1 MQCCAAVPASGEE
14 VGIPVSEP
22 AHRPVPDPAHPAVE
36 QGGLAQHRRHVPALP
51 QHQLDNTVS
60 LVLQLTT
67 PHLRCGLRQGEV
79 GLLVR
84 TVGGRGVV
92 DLVEFQPRGPAAQ
105 TGQPACTA
113 QQWRISQ
120 FNA

>member
-51 QHQLDNTVS
+51 QHQLNNSQSGV
-60 LVLQLTT
+60 TT
-67 PHLRCGLRQGEV
+67 DYSAPAVWAAAGRS
-79 GLLVR
+79 R
-84 TVGGRGVV
+84 TVGADCGWEGSRRSG
-92 DLVEFQPRGPAAQ
+92 
-105 TGQPACTA
+105 
-113 QQWRISQ
+113 
-120 FNA
+120 